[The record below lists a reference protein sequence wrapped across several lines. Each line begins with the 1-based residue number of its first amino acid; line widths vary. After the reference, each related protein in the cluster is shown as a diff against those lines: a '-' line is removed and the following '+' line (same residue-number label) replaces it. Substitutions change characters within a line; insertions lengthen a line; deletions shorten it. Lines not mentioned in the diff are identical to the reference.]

1 MEEKLNYKQVV
12 DCPALLQR
20 FSLHAGST
28 SFPLHHDWGY
38 YRMQGYP
45 RDILSSA
52 ICLDA
57 CTPGSGPLRVIP
69 GTHTRDWP
77 MLDPDP
83 ASGNGVVADGLFS
96 EEDRVDVLA
105 PAGSVM
111 LFHSMLLHDSKPNI
125 TGRPRRLMIYS
136 HYPGNISMEEDM
148 RNRGGREAGRRVE
161 AAYRAMV
168 ARGEYTDQFHAPVYG

>member
-57 CTPGSGPLRVIP
+57 CTPESGPLRVIP

-96 EEDRVDVLA
+96 EEDRVDGMKSLRYA
-105 PAGSVM
+105 RSAGSHTYTYV
-111 LFHSMLLHDSKPNI
+111 
-125 TGRPRRLMIYS
+125 PRMPRV
-136 HYPGNISMEEDM
+136 IST
-148 RNRGGREAGRRVE
+148 A
-161 AAYRAMV
+161 
-168 ARGEYTDQFHAPVYG
+168 